1 MEGSG
6 WFGNSEKQM
15 FLKGVTLGDS
25 DLTTEQ
31 PITAN
36 IPQVN
41 VLVAG
46 RYKVRAMVDSGSTVT
61 MMSSALFKK
70 MTTLQS

>member
-6 WFGNSEKQM
+6 WFGNSEKQA